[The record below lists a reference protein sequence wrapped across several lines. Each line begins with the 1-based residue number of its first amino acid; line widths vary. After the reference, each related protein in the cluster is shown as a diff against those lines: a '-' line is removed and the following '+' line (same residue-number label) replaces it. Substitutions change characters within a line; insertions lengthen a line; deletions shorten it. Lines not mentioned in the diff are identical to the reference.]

1 MRPIPRSFVRLFA
14 TALAFVCALA
24 AFPPARAAEAP
35 TTMLVIDGSG
45 SMWGRFE
52 ADKRAKIDVIREAL
66 KGPIA
71 AAGSARIG
79 FTSFG
84 HRRKSDCSD
93 VEVIAEATETRDG
106 VLYALEKLNP
116 RGKGPLVTGLKA
128 ATAALGDTRPA
139 SLIVIN
145 DGPDNCQQDAC
156 AFAAEFAKSSPGVPI
171 HMISIGVDP
180 ADQPRLSCVP
190 AATGG
195 TYTDAPDATALA
207 TAIDA
212 VTKLAMLA
220 PEAAKAPQADAVPA
234 VPAGASMRMTASLA
248 SGTPALDIP
257 LRWRIFKSGDS
268 HSLGES
274 EGPDFSARLEP
285 GTYDIE
291 AETGSITVRQTVTIE
306 AGKQLSATIPLNAG
320 RLNAGLKADK
330 EAGGAQQ
337 ALISIAAAQ
346 APAGGG
352 PPPSWLAHSRSTSAI
367 LPPGTYKVAL
377 TLGQIRQEQTV
388 DLAAGADTAVT
399 FDLAS
404 GQLEVQAV
412 AAEGAEPMSD
422 VTFIVTEDDPDSPT
436 GKRDVARS
444 RAPVAT
450 FTLPSGTYYVTARSG
465 DAEVRQ
471 RIAVGSGDT
480 VRQTLLLP
488 LVPVKV
494 STVIAGQPATA
505 GQGLVYRV
513 YLLDGET
520 ARPLL
525 RALEP
530 SLDLTLQPG
539 RYRFVAHLD
548 TNHMKAATDAVI
560 EAGKPATVVVKI
572 DAAEVTLKSPMPA
585 AGAVPD
591 RFWEIVDM
599 SGKTVWHTA
608 AAEPKAL
615 LAPGSYVVK
624 LESRERTLKAA
635 FQVKSGD
642 RHTLELGNQ

>member
-1 MRPIPRSFVRLFA
+1 MNR
-14 TALAFVCALA
+14 
-24 AFPPARAAEAP
+24 
-35 TTMLVIDGSG
+35 
-45 SMWGRFE
+45 
-52 ADKRAKIDVIREAL
+52 DVIKQIRFDPAL
-66 KGPIA
+66 SQGARNATQICLRVQRDEPVAIIADEVGLDIA
-71 AAGSARIG
+71 AALVEQVEEIGAPYRVFVLEELAPRPLEHMPAVVLADLETSAVSI
-79 FTSFG
+79 
-84 HRRKSDCSD
+84 
-93 VEVIAEATETRDG
+93 
-106 VLYALEKLNP
+106 
-116 RGKGPLVTGLKA
+116 
-128 ATAALGDTRPA
+128 
-139 SLIVIN
+139 
-145 DGPDNCQQDAC
+145 
-156 AFAAEFAKSSPGVPI
+156 FAAQAQRGELRSRMEMMDVVNRQRLRHG
-171 HMISIGVDP
+171 HMVNITRQIMLQGMRAESQHVD
-180 ADQPRLSCVP
+180 RLCE
-190 AATGG
+190 
-195 TYTDAPDATALA
+195 
-207 TAIDA
+207 IDI
-212 VTKLAMLA
+212 
-220 PEAAKAPQADAVPA
+220 AKAPQADAVPA

-480 VRQTLLLP
+480 VRQTLLMP

-494 STVIAGQPATA
+494 STVIAGQPATD
-505 GQGLVYRV
+505 GQGL
-513 YLLDGET
+513 L
-520 ARPLL
+520 
-525 RALEP
+525 
-530 SLDLTLQPG
+530 
-539 RYRFVAHLD
+539 
-548 TNHMKAATDAVI
+548 
-560 EAGKPATVVVKI
+560 
-572 DAAEVTLKSPMPA
+572 
-585 AGAVPD
+585 
-591 RFWEIVDM
+591 
-599 SGKTVWHTA
+599 
-608 AAEPKAL
+608 
-615 LAPGSYVVK
+615 
-624 LESRERTLKAA
+624 
-635 FQVKSGD
+635 
-642 RHTLELGNQ
+642 